1 MKGYQQF
8 LSQAA
13 AFIGG
18 HDRFLLVNH
27 VNPDGDATASM
38 LAMGL
43 ILKKLGKEAVMVN
56 EGATPRKFS
65 FLSGYADIINASLI
79 QSDEKFTAIITCD
92 CGDFSR
98 VGKVAQWFAEGYEL
112 LNIDHH
118 PTNDSFGTVNL
129 VRTNAS
135 ATAEVIYDLTKELN
149 FPLFPELA
157 MCIYTGLMTDTGGF
171 RYSNT
176 TSYVMNIASELLVHQ
191 VRPDYIADRVL
202 ESITR
207 AHLALLKRALPTLE
221 FEAGDRMASLT
232 VTHQDMVETGALS
245 EDLDGIVH
253 YAKNLEG
260 IEVGILYK
268 EKEDGSVK
276 VSLRSREYINVAEIA
291 LSLGG
296 GGHIR
301 AAGCTIHGTIKEANN
316 IINEK
321 LNEAFL
327 RQEEGE

>member
-1 MKGYQQF
+1 MKDYQLA

-13 AFIGG
+13 DFIGK
-18 HDRFLLVNH
+18 HHRFLLVNH
-27 VNPDGDATASM
+27 VNPDGDATASL
-38 LAMGL
+38 LAMGM
-43 ILKKLGKEAVMVN
+43 ILKKLGKEAVMAN
-56 EGATPRKFS
+56 EGSTPQKFS
-65 FLSGYADIINASLI
+65 FLSGFQDIQNASLV
-79 QSDEKFTAIITCD
+79 QPDEKFTAIITCD

-98 VGKVAQWFAEGYEL
+98 VGQVAQWFAEGYEL

-118 PTNDSFGTVNL
+118 PTNDGFGTVNL

-135 ATAEVIYDLTKELN
+135 ATAEVIYDLMKEMKVS
-149 FPLFPELA
+149 FFPELA
-157 MCIYTGLMTDTGGF
+157 TCIYTGLMTDTGGF

-176 TSYVMNIASELLVHQ
+176 TSYVMNIASELLAHQ
-191 VRPDYIADRVL
+191 VRPDQIADRVL

-207 AHLALLKRALPTLE
+207 AHLALLKRALLTLE
-221 FEAGDRMASLT
+221 FGEGERMASLT

-253 YAKNLEG
+253 YARNIEG

-268 EKEDGSVK
+268 EQEDGNVK
-276 VSLRSREYINVAEIA
+276 VSLRSKEYINVAEIA

-301 AAGCTIHGTIKEANN
+301 AAGCTIRTNLAEAKK

-321 LNEAFL
+321 LKEAFL

>member
-1 MKGYQQF
+1 MPQQ
-8 LSQAA
+8 Q
-13 AFIGG
+13 
-18 HDRFLLVNH
+18 
-27 VNPDGDATASM
+27 
-38 LAMGL
+38 
-43 ILKKLGKEAVMVN
+43 
-56 EGATPRKFS
+56 RKS
-65 FLSGYADIINASLI
+65 
-79 QSDEKFTAIITCD
+79 
-92 CGDFSR
+92 
-98 VGKVAQWFAEGYEL
+98 
-112 LNIDHH
+112 
-118 PTNDSFGTVNL
+118 
-129 VRTNAS
+129 
-135 ATAEVIYDLTKELN
+135 
-149 FPLFPELA
+149 FPELA